1 MKILN
6 KPKCHNYDRCGNEA
20 ITLVNGMWLCGH
32 CLIRV
37 NERVKKLKEQILL
50 EE

>member
-20 ITLVNGMWLCGH
+20 MTLVNGMWLCGQ

>member
-6 KPKCHNYDRCGNEA
+6 KPKCHNHDRCGNEA
-20 ITLVNGMWLCGH
+20 MTLVNGMWLCGQ

>member
-6 KPKCHNYDRCGNEA
+6 RPKCHNYDRCGNEA
-20 ITLVNGMWLCGH
+20 ITLVNQMWLCGQ
-32 CLIRV
+32 CLVRV